1 VYLNNPNGLLPKPI
15 RKVFNSFK
23 EFKGEF
29 VKAFRDV
36 RELKIAEN
44 KLFKIY

>member
-1 VYLNNPNGLLPKPI
+1 MYLNNPNGLLPKPI

-23 EFKGEF
+23 EFKGELM
-29 VKAFRDV
+29 KAFKDI
-36 RELKIAEN
+36 REFRIAKN